1 MANTTLTADIVAKE
15 ALAILENELGV
26 INRLHRAHEEEFS
39 QNVNGYKVGDTISI
53 RRPADFTIRTGATL
67 STQDV
72 IEGKT
77 TLVID
82 QQCGVD
88 FQFSSTDL
96 TLKIEDLSTRVIKPA
111 MSTIINYMANDV
123 LTKMYQGIYNWVG
136 TPGETV
142 NSFSDFAK
150 APERLDK
157 MAVPQESRAAA
168 FNPTDFWGFVGAQ
181 TALYAPSLVTEG
193 FRRGELGM
201 VGNIDTLM
209 SQVVPS
215 HTVGPLGGTPLVNGA
230 SQNVTYDTA
239 KNAWTQSL
247 ITDGWTA
254 AAASRV
260 KAGDVFK
267 IYAAGTSG
275 AYVKMVNPKTKA
287 VTDVDQQF
295 VVISDGS
302 SDGSGNLTLT
312 ISPPI
317 ITSGP
322 HQTVNVA
329 PADNAGL
336 TFLGTASTTYNQ
348 NLVFHK
354 NTMAL
359 AMVPMEL
366 PQAAYGAARQSYKGM
381 SVRVIPIYDGTNDVS
396 KWRLDLL
403 YGRKLLDPRLAVR
416 LSGSS

>member
-15 ALAILENELGV
+15 ALVILENELGV
-26 INRLHRAHEEEFS
+26 LKRLHRAHEDEFS
-39 QNVNGYKVGDTISI
+39 QTVNGYKVGDTISI
-53 RRPADFTIRTGATL
+53 RRPADFTVRTGATL
-67 STQDV
+67 SAQDV

-77 TLVID
+77 TLTID

-88 FQFSSTDL
+88 FQFTSSDL
-96 TLKIEDLSTRVIKPA
+96 TLKISDLSERVIKPA
-111 MSTIINYMANDV
+111 MSNIVNYMANDV
-123 LTKMYQGIYNWVG
+123 LTKMYQSTYNWVG
-136 TPGETV
+136 APGTV
-142 NSFSDFAK
+142 VGSFSDFAL

-157 MAVPQESRAAA
+157 MAVPQADRAAA
-168 FNPTDFWGFVGAQ
+168 LNPTDFWGLLGSQ
-181 TALYAPSLVTEG
+181 TALYIQNAAGSAYRE
-193 FRRGELGM
+193 GELGRI
-201 VGNIDTLM
+201 GGIDTLM

-230 SQNVTYDTA
+230 SQNVSYDTA

-260 KAGDVFK
+260 KAGDVFTL
-267 IYAAGTSG
+267 YAVGTSG
-275 AYVKMVNPKTKA
+275 AKVKMVNPKTKA

-295 VVISDGS
+295 VVMSDGS
-302 SDGSGNLTLT
+302 SDASGNLTLT

-336 TFLGTASTTYNQ
+336 VMLGTASTTYDQ

-354 NTMAL
+354 NAMAL
-359 AMVPMEL
+359 AMVPMEM
-366 PQAAYGAARQSYKGM
+366 PQAVYNGARQSYKGM

-403 YGRKLLDPRLAVR
+403 YGRKLIDPRLITR
-416 LSGSS
+416 LSGT

>member
-1 MANTTLTADIVAKE
+1 MSNTTLTADVVAKA
-15 ALAILENELGV
+15 ALAILDNNLGPLKTV
-26 INRLHRAHEEEFS
+26 YRAYEDEFS
-39 QNVNGYKVGDTISI
+39 NQVNGYKIGDTISI

-77 TLVID
+77 TLTID

-88 FQFSSTDL
+88 FQFTSSDL
-96 TLKIEDLSTRVIKPA
+96 TLKITDLAERVMKPA

-123 LTKMYQGIYNWVG
+123 LTTMYKRLYHWVG
-136 TPGETV
+136 TPGQTI
-142 NSFSDFAK
+142 NSYADFALG
-150 APERLDK
+150 PQRLDTA
-157 MAVPQESRAAA
+157 AVPMDGRYAALSPA
-168 FNPTDFWGFVGAQ
+168 DHWGMLGSQ
-181 TALYAPSLVTEG
+181 TALYIQDAAKG
-193 FRRGELGM
+193 AYRNGELGTIGGIETM
-201 VGNIDTLM
+201 M
-209 SQVVPS
+209 SQVVPT
-215 HTVGPLGGTPLVNGA
+215 HTVGPMGGTPLVNGG

-260 KAGDVFK
+260 KEGDVFTL
-267 IYAAGTSG
+267 YASGTSG
-275 AYVKMVNPKTKA
+275 AKIKMVNPKTKA

-295 VVISDGS
+295 VVTADGS

-322 HQTVNVA
+322 YQTVNTA

-336 TFLGTASTTYNQ
+336 VFLGTASTAYPQ
-348 NLVFHK
+348 NMMYHK

-359 AMVPMEL
+359 AVVPMEM
-366 PQAAYGAARQSYKGM
+366 PAAAYGGHRESYKGM
-381 SVRVIPIYDGTNDVS
+381 SVRVIPIYDGTNDIS

-403 YGRKLLDPRLAVR
+403 YGRKVIDPRLGVR
-416 LSGSS
+416 VSGS